1 MVEGILDRSSLQKE
15 EKTLDMPLLIKDHWE
30 FLSILCSSES
40 LMANICIP
48 VTNRNASIKLS
59 VWTDLIVGAVPLV
72 LVLFFLLPLF
82 ILSGLCSS
90 KFCYQFLK
98 VHVTVVLVL
107 DFLWSDQ
114 AVFVSYLIEHVCYMQ
129 PNVF

>member
-1 MVEGILDRSSLQKE
+1 MGV
-15 EKTLDMPLLIKDHWE
+15 
-30 FLSILCSSES
+30 
-40 LMANICIP
+40 
-48 VTNRNASIKLS
+48 
-59 VWTDLIVGAVPLV
+59 VPLV
-72 LVLFFLLPLF
+72 LVLFLLLPLF
-82 ILSGLCSS
+82 ILLGLWPS
-90 KFCYQFLK
+90 KFSYRFLK